1 MRLNLA
7 IVVVHQSH
15 RPSTISYTISPD
27 LHVNRH
33 CSLFKLFRH
42 PVPPLPEGSLSFPK
56 WQELG
61 THDLHSLHLYEV
73 PTSFEAN
80 CLPQKIETRL
90 QAGVKK
96 ARLLIS
102 LKPSISYFRVT
113 LIAFRSYRQQ
123 WSRVHVFT
131 ERPRRLASG

>member
-1 MRLNLA
+1 MRVNLA

-33 CSLFKLFRH
+33 GSLFKLFRH

-80 CLPQKIETRL
+80 CLPQKMETRL
-90 QAGVKK
+90 QADVKK

-102 LKPSISYFRVT
+102 LKPSIYT
-113 LIAFRSYRQQ
+113 L
-123 WSRVHVFT
+123 
-131 ERPRRLASG
+131 ELP